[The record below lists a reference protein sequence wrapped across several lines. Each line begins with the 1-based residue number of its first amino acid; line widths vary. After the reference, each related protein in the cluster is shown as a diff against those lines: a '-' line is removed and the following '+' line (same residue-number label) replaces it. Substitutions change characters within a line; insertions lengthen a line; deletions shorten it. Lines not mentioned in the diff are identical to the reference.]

1 MKDYVRRFVKVLL
14 YFGIFFVLVFGLFP
28 MFGDGKNSTESLT
41 NLLQNQKALLVFGL
55 IFIYCLL
62 YPLITFVNIK
72 RHLNSSFEENRQ
84 VFEKVFDSLQYVK
97 TSETPD
103 MIIYRKKSKF
113 ARFAQWYEDEIII
126 RPAENPVIISGMR
139 KMAVRIDRMI
149 DQMLLRQSE

>member
-1 MKDYVRRFVKVLL
+1 MKDYLRRFIKVLL
-14 YFGIFFVLVFGLFP
+14 YFGIFFALVFGLFP
-28 MFGDGKNSTESLT
+28 MFADGRTFTESVT
-41 NLLQNQKALLVFGL
+41 DLLQNQKSLMVFGL

-72 RHLNSSFEENRQ
+72 RHLNGSFEENRQ
-84 VFEKVFDSLQYVK
+84 VFEKVFDVLQYVK

-103 MIIYRKKSKF
+103 MIIYRRKSKF
-113 ARFAQWYEDEIII
+113 ARFTQWYEDEIII

-149 DQMLLRQSE
+149 DQMLLKQAE